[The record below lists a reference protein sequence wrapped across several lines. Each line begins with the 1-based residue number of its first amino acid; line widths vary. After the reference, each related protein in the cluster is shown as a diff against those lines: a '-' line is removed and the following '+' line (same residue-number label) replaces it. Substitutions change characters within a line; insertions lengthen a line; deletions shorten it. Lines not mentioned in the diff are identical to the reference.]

1 VACWARCWVGLKSL
15 LVELCLLTLGLEWSR
30 VSSTDGRLLDVV
42 VVVGGR
48 SLAGATPET
57 EVVPVA
63 PLSAGLVMLR
73 PLRAL
78 SELDDLCRRA
88 EVGVGI

>member
-1 VACWARCWVGLKSL
+1 
-15 LVELCLLTLGLEWSR
+15 VELCLLTLGLEWSR
-30 VSSTDGRLLDVV
+30 VSSTEARLLEVV

-48 SLAGATPET
+48 SLAGATPDT
-57 EVVPVA
+57 EVAPVVPLTA
-63 PLSAGLVMLR
+63 GPLMLR
-73 PLRAL
+73 PLLAL